1 MLFLLKESPKVY
13 LDGKPGYYFYFI
25 FSVFR
30 MKVIRSNSNPEI
42 TEKLSDLD
50 LNRIRNVRQSCDP
63 IPVEEMCDKNIPVSP
78 LPYSR
83 RPRSNTID
91 STSPVKSRRLDSSLP
106 PIKQERSN
114 VISPQF
120 MFLQLYQAAGM
131 STSYTEKPMVIP
143 KTKQYENSLKIMD
156 RIPCQVRKYFS
167 STICSRILEK
177 KTKYLKRFT

>member
-1 MLFLLKESPKVY
+1 MKTLKNCLFSN
-13 LDGKPGYYFYFI
+13 DC
-25 FSVFR
+25 R

-42 TEKLSDLD
+42 TEKLSELD

-63 IPVEEMCDKNIPVSP
+63 IPEEEMCDKNIPVSP

-106 PIKQERSN
+106 LIKQERNN

-131 STSYTEKPMVIP
+131 STSYTEKPLVIP
-143 KTKQYENSLKIMD
+143 KTKQFENSLKIMD
-156 RIPCQVRKYFS
+156 RIPCQV
-167 STICSRILEK
+167 TIL
-177 KTKYLKRFT
+177 F